1 MKISLI
7 LTISICLI
15 VLSCQNQ
22 QCNCEYDDRTLIEN
36 DSILNS
42 ADVEHAIEGRFTNI
56 GEPILDSVMNESYR
70 FSALFSYERYFK
82 VYRIVH
88 HENQYHLE
96 VKEYANSDTVLRNFS
111 KALTESQWS
120 EITNEF
126 EKNCFWTMPIDVK
139 ENYGYL
145 DASSWLLEAKKA
157 NNPCTKSKY
166 HLVARASPDS
176 SAFLR
181 ICEKFMELDSLNL
194 RQF

>member
-1 MKISLI
+1 MKINLI
-7 LTISICLI
+7 LTILIYLI

-42 ADVEHAIEGRFTNI
+42 AEVEQEIERRFTSI
-56 GEPILDSVMNESYR
+56 GEPILDSIMNESYR
-70 FSALFSYERYFK
+70 FSVSFQLEHYFK
-82 VYRIVH
+82 VYRIEH

-111 KALTESQWS
+111 TALTEAQWS

-145 DASSWLLEAKKA
+145 DGSSWLLEAKKA
-157 NNPCTKSKY
+157 KNPCTELTY
-166 HLVARASPDS
+166 HLVARTSPDT